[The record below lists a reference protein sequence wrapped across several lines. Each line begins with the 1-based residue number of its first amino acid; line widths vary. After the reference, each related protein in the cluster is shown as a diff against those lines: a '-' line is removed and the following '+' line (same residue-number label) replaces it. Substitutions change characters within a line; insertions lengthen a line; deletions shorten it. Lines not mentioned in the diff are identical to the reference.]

1 MATKIAQLLPPL
13 TAPADWRAKF
23 EALQANEDAQALD
36 FLHAKFPGV
45 DDSVFYTDY
54 TGYTHDHVICASEIC
69 QASEREKICAHCNG
83 QCHLADKNAA
93 PVPCIEQSLSGFSY
107 LFVPWTCE
115 AECRFDPLSGQFERL
130 FKQSGLVKRQLR
142 QTFENYNATNS
153 ELVYAQEQAMLAA
166 TNGTGLILA
175 GKRGTGKSHLA
186 TSIALYVM
194 QHGKQAIFRLVN
206 DLLNEIRQAVA
217 EKTDYFSLIKKFK
230 EVPCLVLDDFGK
242 EKTTDFG
249 LDALYDIVND
259 RYNNELQT
267 IITTNATDI
276 ETLAKWGNEQ
286 YTTPMVSRVM
296 ESGAWVTI
304 TKSDDYRVKGA
315 TLNAHR

>member
-1 MATKIAQLLPPL
+1 MATKIAQLLPHL

-115 AECRFDPLSGQFERL
+115 AECRFDPLSGQFGRL

-142 QTFENYNATNS
+142 QTFENYHATNS

-230 EVPCLVLDDFGK
+230 DVPCLVLDDFGK

-249 LDALYDIVND
+249 IVALYDIVND

-267 IITTNATDI
+267 IITTNAVDI
-276 ETLAKWGNEQ
+276 ETLASWGNEQ

-304 TKSDDYRVKGA
+304 TQTDDYRVKGA
-315 TLNAHR
+315 TINAHR